1 MPPPPGIRPR
11 NRIQDAARPGR
22 TPHTPP
28 GGNMKNLDYDILQP
42 APKSG
47 ALTLT
52 ANWMAENLGTR
63 KGEKILAV
71 RAGDKVV
78 LQRLDPARII
88 GEDLQVLLGGEP
100 QSAALSDEAVA
111 GRVVVRTMTTTQD

>member
-1 MPPPPGIRPR
+1 
-11 NRIQDAARPGR
+11 
-22 TPHTPP
+22 
-28 GGNMKNLDYDILQP
+28 MKNLDYDILQP

-52 ANWMAENLGTR
+52 ASWMTENLGTQ

-78 LQRLDPARII
+78 LQRLDPAKII
-88 GEDLQVLLGGEP
+88 GEDLRVLLGGEP
-100 QSAALSDEAVA
+100 QGTATSDEADA
-111 GRVVVRTMTTTQD
+111 E

>member
-1 MPPPPGIRPR
+1 
-11 NRIQDAARPGR
+11 
-22 TPHTPP
+22 
-28 GGNMKNLDYDILQP
+28 MKNLDYDILQP

-52 ANWMAENLGTR
+52 ASWMAENLGTQ

-78 LQRLDPARII
+78 LQRLDPAKII
-88 GEDLQVLLGGEP
+88 GEDLRTLLGGHE
-100 QSAALSDEAVA
+100 ERTAVNEGA
-111 GRVVVRTMTTTQD
+111 S